1 MPAQRP
7 RSLYPRIRPFDT
19 GRLRVSP
26 VHELYYEQSG
36 NPRGKPVVF
45 LHGGPGGGTSPE
57 QRRFFDPKRYRI
69 ILFDQRGCGRSTPHA
84 DLTENTKIGR
94 AHV

>member
-45 LHGGPGGGTSPE
+45 LD
-57 QRRFFDPKRYRI
+57 RK
-69 ILFDQRGCGRSTPHA
+69 STPLNSSH
-84 DLTENTKIGR
+84 T
-94 AHV
+94 